1 MAGFIFVY
9 IWNRSRVWENHT
21 ARLSKGAVMDQK
33 ANLKIKTC
41 WIVAQLLA
49 HKLVNFA
56 SLTQSF
62 IVSFSKLVQTLIL
75 NANTANIKLFGP
87 EKLSGRSRN
96 RPQLCNAYLSWSIYV
111 NRPQQILDNRVNKN
125 TGGAKFTL
133 LSKLRTWSTLNLD
146 TKIAFAVIWFYYRIF
161 LWLLT
166 SYLNMHV
173 LAILN
178 L

>member
-1 MAGFIFVY
+1 MKNFLWIKICLYLPFKYWNTFNNAMFKWFWTIF
-9 IWNRSRVWENHT
+9 S
-21 ARLSKGAVMDQK
+21 LGAPE
-33 ANLKIKTC
+33 
-41 WIVAQLLA
+41 
-49 HKLVNFA
+49 
-56 SLTQSF
+56 SF
-62 IVSFSKLVQTLIL
+62 IVSFSKLVETLIF

-87 EKLSGRSRN
+87 EKLSGLSRN
-96 RPQLCNAYLSWSIYV
+96 RPQLCNAYLNWSIYV